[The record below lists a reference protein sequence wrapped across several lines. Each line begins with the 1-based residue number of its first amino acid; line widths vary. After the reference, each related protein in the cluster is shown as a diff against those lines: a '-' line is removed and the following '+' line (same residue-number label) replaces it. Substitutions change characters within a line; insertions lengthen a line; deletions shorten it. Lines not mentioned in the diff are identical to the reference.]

1 MNDTASAIVAQ
12 SPSVPA
18 ELLPYRQFVLWRLE
32 QKPGELKPSKV
43 PYNPHTGIKA
53 DTTDPTTWTDFM
65 TAFAAY
71 HRGGFNG
78 IGFVFTDS
86 DRLVF
91 VDLDDCR
98 DPDTGDWNEEA
109 KQVCGLFPGAA
120 MEISQ
125 SGTGCHIVGTVTEKA
140 RFADRRNKWG
150 GRFECYRSNRFMAIG
165 PYGWQGAA
173 ETDITEALAAWLPVR
188 AVDESGDETPVER
201 DPRWCGPDDD
211 DELVRR
217 MLDAGTLSDEQT
229 VRICADPDSPF
240 NIPSMNRHRR
250 HELTNALWTGEAIQ
264 LGQHYP
270 SNTGQ
275 PFDHSGADQAL
286 MNCLAF
292 WAGRDTERMIRL
304 FGRSALGQR
313 DKWIK
318 RAYYRNR
325 TATRARTSCANVYTG
340 SRDDRRQQNERIG
353 DHIGYEVH
361 TGLMSQADMV
371 ANLWFIGSGS
381 GGGAVA
387 NAKSGQCSSIAIARN
402 EYAAS
407 LEQITYTDGRSG
419 QEKTKQVPALDL
431 WLRDIARKRA
441 DAITW
446 KPGGAIVCDV
456 PEQPGATGFNT
467 WRGLIKP
474 RGADEFLADETLREA
489 WLTAWHEH
497 LRYLIPDQT
506 ERRLFEQWCGHI
518 LQHPGALP
526 QTGWCFIAANTGIGR
541 NWLGSVLVRVLRG
554 HVLANA
560 ILDGVLAGN
569 FNGRMSRKLL
579 IVVDEARAGMRGGAA
594 WQHAEKLKTVTNPE
608 LREINEKHGLQRAEH
623 NAMRWLVFSNHW
635 DALPIEPD
643 DRRWNVVANP
653 TIRRSAEYYAWLYD
667 LLHKDEYIAAVWAHL
682 STLSLDGFNP
692 GDLSIQN
699 DARRRM
705 LESLATDVELTV
717 QEFRDT
723 WTAPA
728 ARFGDIEGFVNYK
741 HPANRPN
748 RKSLEHCI
756 ARAGMIYS
764 RRRAELNGTKVRF
777 VIVKPDIL
785 SDQALHEKKDHWFAQ
800 AQAAALKMGL

>member
-1 MNDTASAIVAQ
+1 MENNISRAVAQ
-12 SPSVPA
+12 PVPVPA
-18 ELLPYRQFVLWRLE
+18 ALQSWPQFVTWSLE
-32 QKPGELKPSKV
+32 HRPGEPKPRKV
-43 PYNPHTGIKA
+43 PYNPRTGQRA
-53 DTTDPTTWTDFM
+53 DPTDPTTWADYL
-65 TAFAAY
+65 TARGALSSGAY
-71 HRGGFNG
+71 AG
-78 IGFVFTDS
+78 IGFVFTPD
-86 DRLVF
+86 DPFVF

-98 DPDTGDWNEEA
+98 DPTTGEWNEEA
-109 KQVCGLFPGAA
+109 QQVCGLFPGAA

-125 SGTGCHIVGTVTEKA
+125 SGTGCHIVGTVTDKT
-140 RFADRRNKWG
+140 RFDDRRNKWG
-150 GRFECYRSNRFMAIG
+150 GRFECYRADRFMAIG
-165 PYGWQGAA
+165 PHGWHGDAD
-173 ETDITEALAAWLPVR
+173 TDITAPLDLWLPVR
-188 AVDESGDETPVER
+188 AVDESGNEMPVER

-211 DELVRR
+211 DELVSR
-217 MLDAGTLSDEQT
+217 MLDAGTLTDEQT
-229 VRICADPDSPF
+229 VRICADPTSPF
-240 NIPSMNRHRR
+240 NFPAMSRHRR
-250 HELTNALWTGEAIQ
+250 HQLTNALWTGDAVHLSE
-264 LGQHYP
+264 HYP
-270 SNTGQ
+270 SNSGQ
-275 PFDHSGADQAL
+275 PFDHSAADQSL

-292 WAGRDTERMIRL
+292 WTGRDTERMIRL
-304 FGRSALGQR
+304 FSRSALGQR
-313 DKWIK
+313 DKWTK

-325 TATRARTSCANVYTG
+325 TATRARTSAANVYTG
-340 SRDDRRQQNERIG
+340 NRDDRKRQNERIG
-353 DHIGYEVH
+353 EAIGYDVH

-371 ANLWFIGSGS
+371 DHLWFIGSGS

-387 NAKSGQCSSIAIARN
+387 NAKSGRCSSIAIARN

-419 QEKTKQVPALDL
+419 AEKTKLVPALDL
-431 WLRDIARKRA
+431 WLKDVGRKRA

-467 WRGLIKP
+467 WRGLVRP
-474 RGADEFLADETLREA
+474 RWADELLADASTREA
-489 WLTAWHEH
+489 WLPAWHDH
-497 LRYLIPDQT
+497 LRYLIPDAS
-506 ERRLFEQWCGHI
+506 ERQMFEQWCAHI
-518 LQHPGALP
+518 LQHPGTLP

-643 DRRWNVVANP
+643 DRRWNIVANP
-653 TIRRSAEYYAWLYD
+653 TMRQSAEYYVRLYD
-667 LLHKDEYIAAVWAHL
+667 LLHRDEFIAAVWAHL
-682 STLSLDGFNP
+682 STLRLDGFKP

-728 ARFGDIEGFVNYK
+728 ARFSDIEGFVNHR
-741 HPANRPN
+741 HPVNRPN
-748 RKSLEHCI
+748 RKMLERYI
-756 ARAGMIYS
+756 ARAGMIYCEH
-764 RRRAELNGTKVRF
+764 RPQVGLNKVRF

-785 SDQALHEKKDHWFAQ
+785 NERDLYAGAAGWLEQ
-800 AQAAALKMGL
+800 AQGAAGKLGF